1 MVKFII
7 MVLLIIGLISALIY
21 VGQAIFKNQTKDKK
35 PTGPLSD
42 LKLEVE
48 ENVSRI
54 KRTKEK
60 VTEVRKEVDE
70 IQDNLG

>member
-1 MVKFII
+1 
-7 MVLLIIGLISALIY
+7 MVLLTIGVISALIY
-21 VGQAIFKNQTKDKK
+21 VAQSLFKNKMSDNK

-60 VTEVRKEVDE
+60 VTEVRKEIDGIE
-70 IQDNLG
+70 DNLN